1 MQIILN
7 GEPRELADDTTLGQL
22 IDRLG
27 LAGRRYAVEID
38 EELVPRSQQAARVL
52 RDGERIEIV
61 QAIGGG

>member
-27 LAGRRYAVEID
+27 LAGRRYAIEID

-52 RDGERIEIV
+52 RDGERVEIV

>member
-52 RDGERIEIV
+52 RDGERVEIV